1 MSAKPNKTA
10 EFLKAMQQTDAAE
23 QSDAAESPPAL
34 PAPPAP
40 EPAETSASLHALPAP
55 RAIKSN
61 KVKATSRASLKHFGG
76 YLNDESLEKIALL
89 RVRLKKDNSELIEL
103 AIDDLYRKHAAKR
116 AFGDA

>member
-1 MSAKPNKTA
+1 MSAKPSKTA

-23 QSDAAESPPAL
+23 LSDAAAQPAV
-34 PAPPAP
+34 PPAP

-55 RAIKSN
+55 RAIKST
-61 KVKATSRASLKHFGG
+61 KAKASSRASLKHFGG

-89 RVRLKKDNSELIEL
+89 RVRLKRDNSELIEL
-103 AIDDLYRKHAAKR
+103 AIDDLYRKHTAKR